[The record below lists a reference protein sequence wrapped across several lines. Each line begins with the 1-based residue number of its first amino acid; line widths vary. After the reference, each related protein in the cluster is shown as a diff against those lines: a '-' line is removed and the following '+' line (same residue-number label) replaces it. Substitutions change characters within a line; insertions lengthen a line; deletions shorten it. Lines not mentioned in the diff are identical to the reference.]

1 MPGNTATIDLAT
13 LRVQW
18 DSHSTY
24 ASICTHW
31 TITRDQL
38 IRLRDVL
45 PLAKR
50 HDRRL
55 RLKPPRAPRP
65 DAAEIEASRA
75 SLSLAPQIA
84 ERVTVVQST
93 WSHEVRMARRCAES
107 SPFLLRWIE
116 PGGVI
121 RKFLADDQGE
131 DDEEA

>member
-1 MPGNTATIDLAT
+1 MPGNTSTIDLAT

-55 RLKPPRAPRP
+55 RRKPPRAPRP
-65 DAAEIEASRA
+65 DDAEILASES
-75 SLSLAPQIA
+75 SLNLAPQIA
-84 ERVTVVQST
+84 ERVTNTQAE
-93 WSHEVRMARRCAES
+93 WSYEVRMARRMAES

-116 PGGVI
+116 PTGVI
-121 RKFLADDQGE
+121 RRFLDVTE
-131 DDEEA
+131 DDDRG